1 MRMNISVPDALA
13 EEVRRRDI
21 AISSVCQRALYD
33 EVRRLRAIEEA
44 DDILVYVESEQ
55 TDPDPATWPGF
66 DPAKPKLIYQRYPI
80 AGRWEPG
87 WVLAYEAGHEP
98 GGNPNDV
105 FTGGEPGDPP
115 IEWARRVVREAAR
128 EREQGQGMEK
138 ITVEVGEPSLTV
150 GFTGRW
156 LVEPDTDGTRG
167 GDDAG
172 AYWGVALTQRGRIAV
187 YVAHVN
193 DGWPASL
200 NDYPS
205 LDAAAND
212 GVPEEIIARAAAELG
227 ETRVLWRDI

>member
-21 AISSVCQRALYD
+21 AISAVCQRALRE
-33 EVRRLRAIEEA
+33 EVDRLQEFEA
-44 DDILVYVESEQ
+44 ATDIQVYIAADQ
-55 TDPDPATWPGF
+55 ADPDPLTWPDFNPTMPHLVHRHAEPEGGGYRMPGWTLDYEENDVHCF
-66 DPAKPKLIYQRYPI
+66 I
-80 AGRWEPG
+80 AGARSDIAD
-87 WVLAYEAGHEP
+87 VLDQARQWLRRAAGSE
-98 GGNPNDV
+98 
-105 FTGGEPGDPP
+105 
-115 IEWARRVVREAAR
+115 
-128 EREQGQGMEK
+128 MEK
-138 ITVEVGEPSLTV
+138 ITVEVGEPSLTI

-156 LVEPDTDGTRG
+156 LVEPDPDETRG
-167 GDDAG
+167 GSDAG

-212 GVPEEIIARAAAELG
+212 NVPEEIIVRAAAELG
-227 ETRVLWRDI
+227 KTRVLWRDI